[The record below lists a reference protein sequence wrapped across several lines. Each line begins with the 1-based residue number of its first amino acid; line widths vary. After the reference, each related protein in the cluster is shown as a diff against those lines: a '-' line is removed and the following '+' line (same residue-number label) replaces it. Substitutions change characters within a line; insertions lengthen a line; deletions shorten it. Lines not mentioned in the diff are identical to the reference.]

1 MQEETWII
9 KDHGY
14 LKPEEISWDEYFM
27 DIVRVLGEKA
37 TCNRGKSWCIIVKED
52 RILATAFVTAPRGNP
67 TCDEVGHQMTKFIHA
82 DGHESEHC
90 MRNVC
95 AEHGA
100 IANATKSWISLEGAT
115 LYCTMTPCTV
125 RHCAHVIVACGIQR
139 VVCDKRYHD
148 ADESEKIFKNAGVE
162 LVYLHQ
168 EVEEYTT
175 K

>member
-1 MQEETWII
+1 
-9 KDHGY
+9 
-14 LKPEEISWDEYFM
+14 
-27 DIVRVLGEKA
+27 
-37 TCNRGKSWCIIVKED
+37 
-52 RILATAFVTAPRGNP
+52 
-67 TCDEVGHQMTKFIHA
+67 
-82 DGHESEHC
+82 
-90 MRNVC
+90 
-95 AEHGA
+95 
-100 IANATKSWISLEGAT
+100 
-115 LYCTMTPCTV
+115 MTPCTV